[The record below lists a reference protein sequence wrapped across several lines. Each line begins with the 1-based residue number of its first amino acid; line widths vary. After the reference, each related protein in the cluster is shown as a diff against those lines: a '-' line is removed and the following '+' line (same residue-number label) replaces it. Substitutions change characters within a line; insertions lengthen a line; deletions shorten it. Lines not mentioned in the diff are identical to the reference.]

1 MCNKMKNGFH
11 DITLGSYL
19 PRDSLMHRMEPK
31 LKFLLVITLMI
42 SSSILQTDYL
52 LLLVGFISVIL
63 GKLGRIPFI
72 LLIKS
77 LRPFLFLFL
86 FTFFFHLFFT
96 PGQPISLFFGAIN
109 LTYEGFQQGIIINL
123 RLINLIWLSSIAAFT
138 TSPQKMVNTLEC
150 FLSPLKALNF
160 PVKKLSLMILISIK
174 FIPIIFQEI
183 NNINFSFQN
192 KFSKNVRW
200 NLHSIIDETVSI
212 ISPILIN
219 SFRRANELAK
229 EIDSFGFEV
238 IDKL

>member
-1 MCNKMKNGFH
+1 MKNGFH
-11 DITLGSYL
+11 DITVGSYL
-19 PRDSLMHRMEPK
+19 PHDSLMHKMDPK

-52 LLLVGFISVIL
+52 LLFIGFFSVIL
-63 GKLGRIPFI
+63 GKLGRIPLI

-96 PGQPISLFFGAIN
+96 PGQTISLFFGAID
-109 LTYEGFQQGIIINL
+109 LTYEGFQQGVIINL
-123 RLINLIWLSSIAAFT
+123 RLIILIWLSSIATFT
-138 TSPQKMVNTLEC
+138 TSPQKLVNTLEC
-150 FLSPLKALNF
+150 FLRPLKVLNF
-160 PVKKLSLMILISIK
+160 PVKNFSMMILISIK

-183 NNINFSFQN
+183 NKINFSFQN
-192 KFSKNVRW
+192 KNSKNMRW
-200 NLHSIIDETVSI
+200 NLHSIFNEIVSK

-219 SFRRANELAK
+219 SFRRADELAN